1 KEHVSE
7 ILAQKQKI
15 YVGRVKQIYITDYAV
30 RILPQMRVHEDCEVE
45 WLGLYASEKEHV
57 SEILAQKQKI
67 YVERAKNITLR
78 DYAVSILP
86 QLRVHE
92 DCEVENLSLYAFKK
106 EHVATILT
114 QEQTFYVGKVKS
126 IT

>member
-30 RILPQMRVHEDCEVE
+30 RIFPQMRVHEDCEVE
-45 WLGLYASEKEHV
+45 WLELYAKRKEHV
-57 SEILAQKQKI
+57 SEILAQKQNI
-67 YVERAKNITLR
+67 YVGRAKNIALR

-92 DCEVENLSLYAFKK
+92 DCEVGNLSLYAFKK
-106 EHVATILT
+106 EHVAAILT